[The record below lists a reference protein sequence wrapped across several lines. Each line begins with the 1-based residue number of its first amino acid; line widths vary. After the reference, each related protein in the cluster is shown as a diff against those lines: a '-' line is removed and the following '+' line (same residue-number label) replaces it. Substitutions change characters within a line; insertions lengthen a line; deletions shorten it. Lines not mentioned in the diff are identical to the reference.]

1 MSKYEIEIK
10 DGDHAI
16 RIANAM
22 IRFGSELTDSIA
34 FNSKNSVLLISRGSG
49 KTAAMRVAAFVPAAV
64 EGAKALLE
72 LVELKTGASGEYP
85 RGVDHGN
92 IFSLIG
98 FLEKAVPN
106 LVQVGMK
113 VPE

>member
-1 MSKYEIEIK
+1 MAEIEIK

-22 IRFGSELTDSIA
+22 IQFGNKLIGALDV
-34 FNSKNSVLLISRGSG
+34 NSKNSVMLISRGGG
-49 KTAAMRVAAFVPAAV
+49 KTTAMRVIAFVPAVV

-72 LVELKTGASGEYP
+72 LVELETGAHGDYP

-92 IFSLIG
+92 VFSLIG
-98 FLEKAVPN
+98 FLEKAVPY